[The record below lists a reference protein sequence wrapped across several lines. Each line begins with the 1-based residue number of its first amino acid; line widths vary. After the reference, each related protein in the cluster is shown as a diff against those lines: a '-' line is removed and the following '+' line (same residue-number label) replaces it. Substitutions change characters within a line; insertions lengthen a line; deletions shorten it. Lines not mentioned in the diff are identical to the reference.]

1 MQLSVVQDAD
11 AEMDVMSQSSR
22 ESTYLPPPVECQSNL
37 SDFFFVDSIKC
48 EEKLFSS
55 WEIADRSEQPRDA
68 RYSDSA
74 L

>member
-1 MQLSVVQDAD
+1 MQLSVAQDAD

-37 SDFFFVDSIKC
+37 SDFFFVDPIKC
-48 EEKLFSS
+48 EEKVIDSY
-55 WEIADRSEQPRDA
+55 EIADRSEQPGDA